1 MGMKVLI
8 EVEVDYP
15 DLSMQKHIDMLKAIF
30 SQNKVYGIKT
40 VNLVETVLNTPVII
54 KESIYPLKCWHCR
67 GTGNQ
72 SVEGRGFDCDYCGGS
87 GVKDDDN
94 L

>member
-30 SQNKVYGIKT
+30 SQNKVYGIKF
-40 VNLVETVLNTPVII
+40 NSN
-54 KESIYPLKCWHCR
+54 SWY
-67 GTGNQ
+67 
-72 SVEGRGFDCDYCGGS
+72 S
-87 GVKDDDN
+87 
-94 L
+94 